1 MAAKY
6 EVEIKTPPGPVAVEM
21 GQMHVRVRAKGSEP
35 SAQVYAGYAPN
46 PDQGPLSP
54 SPTGTDEYEGD
65 INVPNNSFSL
75 YAKAEWTQASGEIV
89 TATDSK
95 STYTPQ

>member
-1 MAAKY
+1 MSAKY
-6 EVEIKTPPGPVAVEM
+6 EVEIKTPPGPVSVDM
-21 GQMHVRVRAKGSEP
+21 GQMRVRIRAKGIES
-35 SAQVYAGYAPN
+35 SAQVYAGYSPN

-54 SPTGTDEYEGD
+54 AGTDEYEGD
-65 INVPNNSFSL
+65 INVPNNDFTL